1 VQVFRR
7 VRRVAIITKIMMVGV
22 MEMVYQ
28 ERSRFRP
35 TLVGSE
41 GTVVV
46 PDTVWTFSF
55 RPTLVGSEGRTP
67 MQSCC

>member
-1 VQVFRR
+1 
-7 VRRVAIITKIMMVGV
+7 
-22 MEMVYQ
+22 
-28 ERSRFRP
+28 
-35 TLVGSE
+35 VGSE

-67 MQSCC
+67 MQSRC